1 MGERGQRK
9 SLLVIVRVL
18 GIAQDFEL
26 IVKLWTLSLD
36 RLDFYIHSTLAFA
49 KAIKSGGISSNA

>member
-1 MGERGQRK
+1 MSERGQRK

-36 RLDFYIHSTLAFA
+36 KLDFYVHSALAFA
-49 KAIKSGGISSNA
+49 KAIKSGGISSND

>member
-1 MGERGQRK
+1 MGERVQRK

-36 RLDFYIHSTLAFA
+36 KLDFYVHRAFAFA
-49 KAIKSGGISSNA
+49 KAIKSGGISSND